1 MNKIILTIIILF
13 SISFAEFD
21 EWGDYYVHDSDDS
34 NRTTHGFKSAD
45 DENFTS
51 GERFVAFLLNT
62 VPGLGSAVIM
72 DDIEGAAMQWTFLG
86 LGLLSIYALSDEGV
100 IMQALIGV
108 PLIWGGFIYGLH
120 RVVTYDKPLKQN
132 SALSR
137 TDGFDIAILPNRH
150 GDFKTY
156 LFYNKSF

>member
-21 EWGDYYVHDSDDS
+21 EWGNYYNSENDS
-34 NRTTHGFKSAD
+34 NKTTHEFKSVD
-45 DENFTS
+45 GENFTY
-51 GERFVAFLLNT
+51 GERGVAFLLNI
-62 VPGLGSAVIM
+62 VPGLGSVVIM
-72 DDIEGAAMQWTFLG
+72 DDIEGAALQWAFSAAGISFIAFSDEDILARIIVG
-86 LGLLSIYALSDEGV
+86 GLLIEIGYFIGIY
-100 IMQALIGV
+100 
-108 PLIWGGFIYGLH
+108 
-120 RVVTYDKPLKQN
+120 RVLNYDKPLKQN

-137 TDGFDIAILPNRH
+137 ADGFDMAILPNKQ